1 MALDNNSPV
10 QRAPSVSDS
19 PPTPA
24 ITPIAA
30 PASSQPPAI
39 PGAAVQPATPPAVP
53 DPESENRH
61 DPKAFLRDPMMSC
74 ARLKS

>member
-1 MALDNNSPV
+1 MALDNNSPI

-24 ITPIAA
+24 ITPTAA
-30 PASSQPPAI
+30 PASSEPLAI
-39 PGAAVQPATPPAVP
+39 PGAAVQPVTLPAAP

-61 DPKAFLRDPMMSC
+61 DPKAFLRDP
-74 ARLKS
+74 